1 MAEHGSDGPATET
14 SSIPIDRRTFV
25 RLSAATAGAIAVPTA
40 LAHPSSAALD
50 GSSELYDFVIEQVDD
65 TYAIPTLVTLTE
77 PAFEVIE
84 PYATDRFRTTT
95 TPHPA
100 AWLRVTAG
108 TARSLRE
115 QSVVDQ
121 LQYSPGSNP
130 FWRLGAYPD
139 GIFPSP
145 EQAVDFIDYEQ
156 MIDGIEHL
164 TDRHG
169 DRIRMRSAGESPG
182 HRNLFTDSSDPKQ
195 LRVIELTENVT
206 DPEAFAAKEKAL
218 FVLSIHGDE
227 RSGAEAG
234 FRFIEQ
240 LLEGEEPA
248 IASRLDEIA
257 LVFVVANPDGWVA
270 RNQQYAVDL
279 DGDGTAEH
287 NSFKRQT
294 ATGVDPNRQYPTAGW
309 IDPVHFPAEPAGEN
323 LIDDRPGVDGDC
335 HDRYQS
341 VVPDALDIVEFFRSY
356 ERLEI
361 GTDLHGMFTSENF
374 IEGLLVNDQYD
385 NADFHEIYEW
395 NRQLKRR
402 LEATLGDRLAENRER
417 FEALNERL
425 GASTL
430 PSRSYDYGTIFDTI
444 QYTTTGTLISWM
456 SQPEATGGLGM
467 TMMAH
472 EMGWDNRA
480 LSRRPYLP
488 WLTGLWVAGYQA
500 VIRST
505 VEQLDSTVTA
515 TIDHGGRTTAVVP
528 TDELTRRSSALSF
541 VDTDEQ
547 TETVTLTG
555 TRQPDTLA
563 VSVPTETLQLSVS
576 IEHTTPVRCT
586 LRAPDGGVYATYN
599 ALSNRHA
606 PEWTIENP
614 DAGEWSV
621 TYKTVGPTTPAELV
635 CRSTVLT
642 GAGSDPV
649 SAPDPVAALGYQQ
662 RPYSVSPLA
671 YFDSYAAAL
680 STDTVPAAGESARGP
695 TNDPLVDRS
704 IEAIANGALLKGNS
718 HRRTVDSVVI
728 SHDDGR
734 SVDGY
739 CAQLDAFVDAGGTLV
754 LTDRG
759 VSLLGDLETSL
770 GAPFSDAAITDIT
783 IYIPFLSE
791 RNDDH
796 PLLAGTRPI
805 QRELWKVAPT
815 GYALSVPGSAPLTVL
830 DPDQFEAAGGTVA
843 GYTHDDPFGIEG
855 SPTRYVS
862 AGSLTDDETG
872 TIHCIGSLLPPAE
885 QSNLHPFGLLA
896 HTTTFLGHTMLTN
909 ALGYRQRRFVDGE
922 LVATFGSL
930 S

>member
-1 MAEHGSDGPATET
+1 MSDHSRDVQATET
-14 SSIPIDRRTFV
+14 NSIPLDRRTFV
-25 RLSAATAGAIAVPTA
+25 RLSAATAGAIAIPTS
-40 LAHPSSAALD
+40 LAETSSDTLE
-50 GSSELYDFVIEQVDD
+50 GSTELYDFVRKQVDD
-65 TYAIPTLVTLTE
+65 EYTIPTLVTLTE
-77 PAFEVIE
+77 PAFDVVE

-95 TPHPA
+95 TPQPA
-100 AWLRVTAG
+100 AWLKVAAT
-108 TARSLRE
+108 TARSLRDH
-115 QSVVDQ
+115 SVVDQ
-121 LQYSPGSNP
+121 LQYAPGSNP
-130 FWRLGAYPD
+130 FWQLGQYPD

-145 EQAVDFIDYEQ
+145 DRAVDFIDYEQ
-156 MIDGIEHL
+156 MIDGIDQLIE
-164 TDRHG
+164 RHG

-182 HRNLFTDSSDPKQ
+182 HRNLFTDSTDSKQ
-195 LRVIELTENVT
+195 LRVVELTENVR

-227 RSGAEAG
+227 RSGTEAG
-234 FRFIEQ
+234 CRFIER
-240 LLEGEEPA
+240 LLEGEDPA
-248 IASRLDEIA
+248 IASLLDEIA
-257 LVFVVANPDGWVA
+257 LVFAFANPDGWVA

-279 DGDGTAEH
+279 DGDGTTEH
-287 NSFKRQT
+287 NSFRRET

-323 LIDDRPGVDGDC
+323 LTDDRPGVDTDC
-335 HDRYQS
+335 HGRYRT
-341 VVPDALDIVEFFRSY
+341 VVPDALSIVDFFRSY
-356 ERLEI
+356 EKLEI

-395 NRQLKRR
+395 NRQLERR
-402 LEATLGDRLAENRER
+402 LEATLGDRLADNRER

-425 GASTL
+425 DASTL
-430 PSRSYDYGTIFDTI
+430 PARSYDYGTIFDTI

-456 SQPEATGGLGM
+456 SQPEETGGLDM

-488 WLTGLWVAGYQA
+488 WLTELWVAGYQA
-500 VIRST
+500 VIRAT
-505 VEQLDSTVTA
+505 VEQLDSTVSA
-515 TIDHGGRTTAVVP
+515 TIDHGGRSTAVVT
-528 TDELTRRSSALSF
+528 TDGLTRRSSALSF
-541 VDTDEQ
+541 VDTDKQ

-555 TRQPDTLA
+555 TRRPATQV
-563 VSVPTETLQLSVS
+563 VSVPDGATQLSVS

-586 LRAPDGGVYATYN
+586 LRDPNRGVYATYN
-599 ALSNRHA
+599 ALADRHA
-606 PEWTIENP
+606 AEWTIDEP
-614 DAGEWSV
+614 VAGEWTV
-621 TYKTVGPTTPAELV
+621 TYKTVGPTATADIV
-635 CRSTVLT
+635 CRSTVVTGNLT
-642 GAGSDPV
+642 DSV
-649 SAPDPVAALGYQQ
+649 TAPDPVATLGYQQ
-662 RPYSVSPLA
+662 RPYAVSPQA
-671 YFDSYAAAL
+671 YFDSYAAAMT
-680 STDTVPAAGESARGP
+680 TDTVPSAHSTGP
-695 TNDPLVDRS
+695 VTEPLTDSS

-770 GAPFSDAAITDIT
+770 GAPFSHSAITDIT

-855 SPTRYVS
+855 SPTQYVS
-862 AGSLTDDETG
+862 AGSLTDDATG

-885 QSNLHPFGLLA
+885 QSNLHPFGLLE